1 MIIVGLGN
9 PGEQYVNT
17 KHNAGYWV
25 LDRLANEFNLK
36 FKLGKGEYMHTKSA
50 DISLV
55 KPIGYMNNSGI
66 ALKHYMDYFLQEQL
80 QDLWQAIFL
89 LRRPI

>member
-9 PGEQYVNT
+9 PGTQYVKT

-25 LDRLANEFNLK
+25 LDQLADELSLK
-36 FKLGKGEYMHTKSA
+36 FKLGKGEYMHTKNS

-55 KPIGYMNNSGI
+55 KPIGYMNNSGV
-66 ALKHYMDYFLQEQL
+66 ALKNYIDYFNIDINQVLVVYDDVAL
-80 QDLWQAIFL
+80 
-89 LRRPI
+89 P